1 MKKLHLV
8 IILFLG
14 LNSLTLSASNLFDE
28 GKWKELI
35 ALRLELLKK
44 GKFNEAMNVFDEMA
58 DYAENNALIDSAAR
72 VRRDKISIL
81 YNFQQDSIL
90 IAEAPI
96 QMSWM
101 ERNEQWTH
109 YYSIWRIRCESLYF
123 SHRPQTALHE
133 AQKMLEHAQQRKD
146 DIGRADAYMV
156 MGFIYI

>member
-72 VRRDKISIL
+72 VRRDKIS
-81 YNFQQDSIL
+81 NKTVF
-90 IAEAPI
+90 
-96 QMSWM
+96 
-101 ERNEQWTH
+101 
-109 YYSIWRIRCESLYF
+109 
-123 SHRPQTALHE
+123 
-133 AQKMLEHAQQRKD
+133 
-146 DIGRADAYMV
+146 
-156 MGFIYI
+156 